1 MNNTFIENNSICSIS
16 ETSYLLSEYN
26 VFMESLRYNKATD
39 KVSAMIE
46 AFKEWIKKCFTIIKK
61 KFDQMTNKKLDLKGF
76 NFEFNGTKAKAD
88 LDLIYIDY
96 SSLLNDIEHDIKI
109 VGNIIDRNTGSVD
122 PDDIN
127 NTIRK
132 TLNKWSDINSYIK
145 IIKIKK
151 GEEISAKDADNVSRF
166 KGQARDFSTT
176 KKMCL
181 EKIDKINRYY
191 DILIDKIKMILIR
204 KHKQFDGSIDN
215 AVILDMNELKK
226 SMDLLKRSIMV
237 HTKNITKCLSI
248 TENQIRKWAL

>member
-1 MNNTFIENNSICSIS
+1 MNNTFIENNSICS
-16 ETSYLLSEYN
+16 LSESYSLITEYN
-26 VFMESLRYNKATD
+26 AIMESLRYNKATD

-46 AFKEWIKKCFTIIKK
+46 AFKEWIKRCLSIIKK
-61 KFDQMTNKKLDLKGF
+61 KFDQMANKKIDLKGF
-76 NFEFNGTKAKAD
+76 NFEFDGTKAKGD
-88 LDLIYIDY
+88 IELICVNYR
-96 SSLLNDIEHDIKI
+96 SLLTDIEHDIRV
-109 VGNIIDRNTGSVD
+109 VGNIVDRNTSIVD

-127 NTIRK
+127 NTIK
-132 TLNKWSDINSYIK
+132 ETLNSWSNIDKYIK

-151 GEEISAKDADNVSRF
+151 GEEISEKDADNVSRF

-248 TENQIRKWAL
+248 TENQIRKWVA